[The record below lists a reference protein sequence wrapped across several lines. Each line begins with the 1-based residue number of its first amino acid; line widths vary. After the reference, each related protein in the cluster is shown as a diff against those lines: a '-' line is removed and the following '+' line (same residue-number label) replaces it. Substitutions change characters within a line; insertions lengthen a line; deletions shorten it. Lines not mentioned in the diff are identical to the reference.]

1 MTPASSVLLLTTLTG
16 FGYGLLAW
24 LGIFCAAGALPES
37 PWFGPVAVVIAL
49 GFAGAGLVASTL
61 HLGRKERAWRAFS
74 QWRSSWLSREGVAAV
89 ATNLPALGFA
99 VSWAALGAGANLT
112 VAFGLVAAAMAL
124 GTVFCTA
131 MIYACLKP
139 IRQWHNRF
147 TAPLYLV
154 FAAFSGAALL
164 AALLGVWTGAAAGGT
179 AGASALVV
187 VFAIG
192 AGVAKAAYWRF
203 IDAQGP
209 LATLASATGLGSF
222 GTVRALDRPHFTE
235 NYVLREMGY
244 QIARRHAAR
253 LRRIVLVLAF
263 AAPAVLAALALA
275 GAMPAVAAPLAA
287 LLAGIGLFAERWLFF
302 AEATHVSA
310 IYYGRAV

>member
-99 VSWAALGAGANLT
+99 ASWAALGAGAKLT
-112 VAFGLVAAAMAL
+112 IALGLVAAAMAL

-147 TAPLYLV
+147 TAPLYLL
-154 FAAFSGAALL
+154 FAAFSGALLL
-164 AALLGVWTGAAAGGT
+164 AALLGVWTGTATAAA
-179 AGASALVV
+179 ALAV

-209 LATLASATGLGSF
+209 LATLASATGLAGF

>member
-37 PWFGPVAVVIAL
+37 PWFGPVAVAIAL

-89 ATNLPALGFA
+89 ATNAPALGFA
-99 VSWAALGAGANLT
+99 ASWVALGAGAKLT
-112 VAFGLVAAAMAL
+112 VGLGLVAAAMAL

-147 TAPLYLV
+147 TAPLYLL
-154 FAAFSGAALL
+154 FAAFSGALLL
-164 AALLGVWTGAAAGGT
+164 AALLGVWTGTATAAA
-179 AGASALVV
+179 ALAV

-203 IDAQGP
+203 IDTQGP
-209 LATLASATGLGSF
+209 LTTLASATGLAEL